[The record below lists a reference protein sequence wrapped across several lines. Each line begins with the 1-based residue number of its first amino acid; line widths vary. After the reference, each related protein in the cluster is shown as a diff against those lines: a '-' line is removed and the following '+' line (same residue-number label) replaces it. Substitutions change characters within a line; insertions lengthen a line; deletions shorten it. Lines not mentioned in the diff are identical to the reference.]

1 MRFLMIL
8 AAAAALTSPA
18 LAQSSDSMKGMSGSS
33 MAMPSCKAG
42 NPVVWLNTDSNVY
55 FKRGSSHYGKTKEGK
70 FVCRNTAVSMG
81 AHKAKSGMSMR
92 HHMMS
97 GSMASPDAMSH

>member
-1 MRFLMIL
+1 MRILMIL

-18 LAQSSDSMKGMSGSS
+18 LAQSSGSMKTMSGSS
-33 MAMPSCKAG
+33 MTMPSCKRG

-55 FKRGSSHYGKTKEGK
+55 FKRSSSHYGKTKQGK

-81 AHKAKSGMSMR
+81 AHKAKSGMSM
-92 HHMMS
+92 HGHNMS
-97 GSMASPDAMSH
+97 GAMASPDAMSH